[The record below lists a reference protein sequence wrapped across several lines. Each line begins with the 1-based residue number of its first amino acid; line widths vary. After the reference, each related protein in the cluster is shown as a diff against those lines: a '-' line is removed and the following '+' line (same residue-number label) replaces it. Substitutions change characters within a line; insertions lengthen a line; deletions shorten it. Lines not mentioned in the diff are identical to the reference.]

1 MIEII
6 KIIYTLF
13 LNTIADL
20 IADKIVNKYTR
31 KHKK

>member
-20 IADKIVNKYTR
+20 IADKIVNRCKR

>member
-1 MIEII
+1 MFTGL
-6 KIIYTLF
+6 KIIYTIF

-20 IADKIVNKYTR
+20 IADKIVNRCKR

>member
-20 IADKIVNKYTR
+20 IADKIVNKCKR